1 MIAVITII
9 IIGFFIANII
19 LIAAIKDEDL
29 EMGVG
34 VMLIWVAVSVILL
47 LPFIAI
53 DRSSGDTIGTI
64 TSVDK
69 NFFGSTAIYI
79 KTSETEQERYCAEDK
94 EIIQQAKKNLGKK
107 VKISYGT
114 RIGLYPLRKCHEA
127 PIDKLEEIKDE

>member
-19 LIAAIKDEDL
+19 LIAAIKDE
-29 EMGVG
+29 EFEVGVG
-34 VMLIWVAVSVILL
+34 VMLIWVAVSVVLL
-47 LPFIAI
+47 IPFIAL
-53 DRSSGDTIGTI
+53 DRASGETIGTI
-64 TSVDK
+64 TSVDR

-79 KTSETEQERYCAEDK
+79 KTSETQQEEYCAEDK
-94 EIIQQAKKNLGKK
+94 EIIQQAKKNIGKK

-114 RIGLYPLRKCHEA
+114 RIGFYPLKKCHEA